1 VLVAEPALQKQTVV
15 GIARRDQR
23 HYHGPIRLRIL
34 GQKEAGSRR
43 LFPLRMAVVTADLQN
58 GIDVVLEHGVV
69 HRHGAISR
77 PPTPKIRAG
86 SAQQDRAQ
94 KTQDHLKTHTSP

>member
-23 HYHGPIRLRIL
+23 QYHGPIRLRIL
-34 GQKEAGSRR
+34 GQNVPGKPR
-43 LFPLRMAVVTADLQN
+43 LFPLRMTVLTAGLQN

-77 PPTPKIRAG
+77 PPAPKIRAG
-86 SAQQDRAQ
+86 PAYQGRTQ
-94 KTQDHLKTHTSP
+94 KTKEHFKTHTSP

>member
-1 VLVAEPALQKQTVV
+1 VLLAKPALQKQTVV
-15 GIARRDQR
+15 GIARRDQC
-23 HYHGPIRLRIL
+23 HHHGPIRLRIPS
-34 GQKEAGSRR
+34 QEEPGSRR

-69 HRHGAISR
+69 HQRGAISR

-86 SAQQDRAQ
+86 PAYQGRTQKAQNY
-94 KTQDHLKTHTSP
+94 LKTHTSP